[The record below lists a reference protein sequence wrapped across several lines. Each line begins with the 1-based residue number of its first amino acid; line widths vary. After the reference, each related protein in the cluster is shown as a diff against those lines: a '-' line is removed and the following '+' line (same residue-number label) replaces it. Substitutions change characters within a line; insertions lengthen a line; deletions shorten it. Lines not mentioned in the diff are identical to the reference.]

1 MTDGNWTGMRNS
13 WNGGSCRTG
22 FATPSGNRPSSDRSS
37 TAGALS
43 PSSRIWGMSAKYIKL
58 RLPDGVC
65 NPYLLIYDFRKKKE
79 YRQEEI
85 LFQDKRIFAVWV

>member
-1 MTDGNWTGMRNS
+1 
-13 WNGGSCRTG
+13 
-22 FATPSGNRPSSDRSS
+22 
-37 TAGALS
+37 
-43 PSSRIWGMSAKYIKL
+43 MSAKYIKL

-85 LFQDKRIFAVWV
+85 LFQDKRIFAERRKHHAKET